1 MRMSLMVLS
10 LVTSAVLVLLAFTL
24 AASPCVAAPVGRVDD
39 AELRAAMEREIPRLL
54 REGEV
59 PGISIAV
66 IRQSQLAWSGTFGI
80 DPASG
85 APAGPE
91 TRFQAAS
98 LTKPVV
104 AYLVLRLADRGVID
118 LDRPLWSY
126 LPEPRLKRDKRA
138 HRITGRHVLS
148 QTTGLPNWGKKRLK
162 TRFEPGERFGYSGE
176 GFVYLQK
183 VVEKLTGTPLA
194 ELAHRE
200 VFAPLGMTR
209 SSLITEDGVTGT
221 AGIGKD
227 GAVQPQPRRTEAN
240 AAASLLTTGEDY
252 GRFLVALL
260 AGTGLKPETRAAMFE
275 PRIQVG
281 ASFGDPSSPP
291 QEGIFWGLGWGL
303 VWGLQG
309 PGGGEA
315 FWHWGDNGAWRAYV
329 AVRQDGSAGLVYFA
343 NSHQGLRIARDL
355 AAMAMGGTQAG
366 LDWLGYEGL

>member
-1 MRMSLMVLS
+1 MSLMLLS
-10 LVTSAVLVLLAFTL
+10 LATSAVLVLLAFTL
-24 AASPCVAAPVGRVDD
+24 AAAPCTAAPVGRVDD

-59 PGISIAV
+59 PGLSIAV
-66 IRQSQLAWSGTFGI
+66 IRNRQIAWSGAFGV
-80 DPASG
+80 DPASR
-85 APAGPE
+85 APIGPE
-91 TRFQAAS
+91 TRLQGAS

-104 AYLVLRLADRGVID
+104 AYLALRLADRGVID

-126 LPEPRLKRDKRA
+126 FPEPRLERDQRA
-138 HRITGRHVLS
+138 RRITGRHVLS
-148 QTTGLPNWGKKRLK
+148 HTTGLPNWGKKRLR

-183 VVEKLTGTPLA
+183 VLEKLTGTPLH
-194 ELAHRE
+194 ELARRE

-209 SSLITEDGVTGT
+209 SSLVWEEGVPGT
-221 AGIGKD
+221 AGVDAK
-227 GAVQPQPRRTEAN
+227 GAVQPLPRRTEAN

-252 GRFLVALL
+252 GRFLVAVL
-260 AGTGLKPETRAAMFE
+260 AGTGLKPETHAAMFQ

-291 QEGIFWGLGWGL
+291 QAGIFWGLGWGL
-303 VWGLQG
+303 VEK
-309 PGGGEA
+309 EA

-329 AVRQDGSAGLVYFA
+329 AMRRDGSAGVVYFA
-343 NSHQGLRIARDL
+343 NSHQGLRIAREL
-355 AAMAMGGTQAG
+355 AAMAMGGGQVG

>member
-1 MRMSLMVLS
+1 MSLMLLS
-10 LVTSAVLVLLAFTL
+10 LATSAVLVLLAFTL

-66 IRQSQLAWSGTFGI
+66 IRDSRIAWSGTFGV

-126 LPEPRLKRDKRA
+126 LPEPRLKRDERA

-162 TRFEPGERFGYSGE
+162 TRFEPGERFG
-176 GFVYLQK
+176 
-183 VVEKLTGTPLA
+183 
-194 ELAHRE
+194 
-200 VFAPLGMTR
+200 
-209 SSLITEDGVTGT
+209 
-221 AGIGKD
+221 
-227 GAVQPQPRRTEAN
+227 
-240 AAASLLTTGEDY
+240 
-252 GRFLVALL
+252 
-260 AGTGLKPETRAAMFE
+260 
-275 PRIQVG
+275 
-281 ASFGDPSSPP
+281 
-291 QEGIFWGLGWGL
+291 
-303 VWGLQG
+303 
-309 PGGGEA
+309 
-315 FWHWGDNGAWRAYV
+315 GAWRAYV
-329 AVRQDGSAGLVYFA
+329 AARRDGSAGLVYFA

-355 AAMAMGGTQAG
+355 AAMAMGGGQAG